1 MNIKSY
7 RETDTHIYFWGSYLS
22 NFYWTPFTDGK
33 DDIVWKTS
41 EHYYMAMKA
50 AEFGDYDSFDA
61 IVLAPDAKSAKAIG
75 RKVKG
80 FGAERWDKVSEE
92 YMFTACMHKF
102 LNNEHIRKELIET
115 GNKIL
120 VEASPV
126 DKVWGVGLH
135 ATNDLILDEKNWKGE
150 NRLGKVLM
158 RVREVY
164 EGVTI

>member
-1 MNIKSY
+1 MISKAY

-22 NFYWTPFTDGK
+22 NFYWCPFTDGK

-50 AEFGDYDSFDA
+50 AEFNDYDSFLA
-61 IVLAPDAKSAKAIG
+61 IIQAPDAKSAKSIG
-75 RKVKG
+75 RSVKN
-80 FGAERWDKVSEE
+80 FDPVRWDKVCDG

-102 LNNEHIRKELIET
+102 LNNDDIRTELVET

-126 DKVWGVGLH
+126 DKIWGVGLH
-135 ATNDLILDEKNWKGE
+135 ETDDLILDEKNWKGE

-158 RVREVY
+158 QVRSQMRLL
-164 EGVTI
+164 